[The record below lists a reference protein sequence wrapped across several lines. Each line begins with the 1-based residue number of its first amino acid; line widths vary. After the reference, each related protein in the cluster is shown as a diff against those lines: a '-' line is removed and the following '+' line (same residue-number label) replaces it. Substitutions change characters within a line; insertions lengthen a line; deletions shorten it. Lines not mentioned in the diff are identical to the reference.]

1 MGRGIGMIRLQGQR
15 VLDSYDVPILII
27 ANDVESDQLYVC
39 SFVNSTEEGLV
50 KAPNSLLHCPT
61 IWGPYDMK
69 LKKSLTRIDND
80 VYHHQHSKICISRA
94 HLERV
99 DRVVGDQWQWDDYH
113 REGALC
119 SGQIR
124 DCSVSRWPLLRRLLS

>member
-1 MGRGIGMIRLQGQR
+1 MIRLQGQR

-61 IWGPYDMK
+61 IWGSCDMK
-69 LKKSLTRIDND
+69 HKEIFDED
-80 VYHHQHSKICISRA
+80 
-94 HLERV
+94 
-99 DRVVGDQWQWDDYH
+99 
-113 REGALC
+113 
-119 SGQIR
+119 
-124 DCSVSRWPLLRRLLS
+124 